1 MQITKE
7 TDYAIR
13 CVLHL
18 SQDPDKV
25 IMVDAIARNKKIPKS
40 FLAKILQKLS
50 KAGIVKSFRGVNGG
64 YQLGKH
70 PSDISL
76 LNIIE
81 SIEGPVV
88 MNECAMNKKVCDMSD
103 SCTVH
108 PVWLKIRKIVEST
121 LSDYNLETLSA
132 NNKK

>member
-1 MQITKE
+1 MQITRE

-18 SQDPDKV
+18 SKDPDRV
-25 IMVDAIARNKKIPKS
+25 IMVDSIARDKKIPKS

-64 YQLGKH
+64 YQLDKH
-70 PSDISL
+70 PSEISL

-81 SIEGPVV
+81 SIEGPVL
-88 MNECAMNKKVCDMSD
+88 MNECAMNKKACDMSD
-103 SCTVH
+103 SCSVQ
-108 PVWLKIRKIVEST
+108 PVWVKIREIVEGT
-121 LSDYNLETLSA
+121 LSDYNLETLTI
-132 NNKK
+132 NKK

>member
-1 MQITKE
+1 MQITRE

-18 SQDPDKV
+18 SKDPDRV
-25 IMVDAIARNKKIPKS
+25 IMVDSIARDKKIPKS
-40 FLAKILQKLS
+40 FLAKILQKLT

-64 YQLGKH
+64 YKLDKH
-70 PSDISL
+70 PSEVSL

-88 MNECAMNKKVCDMSD
+88 MNECAMNKIICDMSD

-108 PVWLKIRKIVEST
+108 PVWVKIRKVVEGA
-121 LSDYNLETLSA
+121 LSNYNLETLSE

>member
-1 MQITKE
+1 MQITRE

-18 SQDPDKV
+18 SKDPDKV
-25 IMVDAIARNKKIPKS
+25 IMVDSIARDKKIPKS

-64 YQLGKH
+64 YQLDKH
-70 PSDISL
+70 PSEVSL

-88 MNECAMNKKVCDMSD
+88 MNECAMNKKICDMSD

-108 PVWLKIRKIVEST
+108 PVWVKIRKVVEGA
-121 LSDYNLETLSA
+121 LSDYNLETLSE

>member
-1 MQITKE
+1 MQITRE

-18 SQDPDKV
+18 SKDPDRV
-25 IMVDAIARNKKIPKS
+25 IMVDSIARDKKIPKS

-64 YQLGKH
+64 YQLDKH
-70 PSDISL
+70 PSEISL

-81 SIEGPVV
+81 SIEGPVL
-88 MNECAMNKKVCDMSD
+88 MNECAMNKKACDMSD
-103 SCTVH
+103 TCSVH
-108 PVWLKIRKIVEST
+108 PVWVKIREIVEGT
-121 LSDYNLETLSA
+121 LSDYNLETLTI
-132 NNKK
+132 NKK

>member
-1 MQITKE
+1 MQITRE

-18 SQDPDKV
+18 SKDPDRV
-25 IMVDAIARNKKIPKS
+25 IMVDSIARDKKIPKS

-64 YQLGKH
+64 YQLDKH
-70 PSDISL
+70 PSEISL

-81 SIEGPVV
+81 SIEGPVL
-88 MNECAMNKKVCDMSD
+88 MNECAMNKKACDMSD
-103 SCTVH
+103 SCSVH
-108 PVWLKIRKIVEST
+108 PVWVKIRKIVEGT
-121 LSDYNLETLSA
+121 LSDYNLETLTI
-132 NNKK
+132 NKK

>member
-1 MQITKE
+1 MQITRE

-18 SQDPDKV
+18 SKDPDRV
-25 IMVDAIARNKKIPKS
+25 IMVDSIARDKKIPKS
-40 FLAKILQKLS
+40 FLAKILQKLT

-64 YQLGKH
+64 YQLDKH
-70 PSDISL
+70 PSEVSL

-88 MNECAMNKKVCDMSD
+88 MNECAMNKKICDMSD

-108 PVWLKIRKIVEST
+108 PVWVKIRKVVEGA
-121 LSDYNLETLSA
+121 LSDYNLETLSE

>member
-1 MQITKE
+1 MKITRE

-25 IMVDAIARNKKIPKS
+25 IMVDAISRDSKIPKS

-50 KAGIVKSFRGVNGG
+50 KAGIVRSFRGVKGG
-64 YQLGKH
+64 YQLEKH
-70 PSDISL
+70 PSEISL

-81 SIEGPVV
+81 TIEGPVV
-88 MNECAMNKKVCDMSD
+88 MNECAMNKNFCDMSE
-103 SCTVH
+103 SCAVH
-108 PVWLKIRKIVEST
+108 PAWVKIRDVVENA
-121 LSDYNLETLSA
+121 LGDYNLETLMT
-132 NNKK
+132 NKK